1 MENMPACAPTNRL
14 YYDDAY
20 RTAFDARVVF
30 VRPGGWVALE
40 WLSRTSASPSSGS
53 SGANIKSGGVYRVTA
68 SKLNVR
74 DGAGTS
80 SKVRDVIS
88 KGTSVTVS
96 YTNGN
101 WAWVTYSGG
110 RSGFV
115 YMDYLG

>member
-1 MENMPACAPTNRL
+1 M
-14 YYDDAY
+14 
-20 RTAFDARVVF
+20 
-30 VRPGGWVALE
+30 
-40 WLSRTSASPSSGS
+40 
-53 SGANIKSGGVYRVTA
+53 
-68 SKLNVR
+68 R